1 MLAHMLLLPLLL
13 ACDGGAD
20 DSGAPGDDTAAPLSP
35 EELVASLGAPG
46 AWAVGYTEQQVDYT
60 DPAGLPRS
68 LRLAAWYPTTDTE
81 GEGVEYLGIVED
93 EGSWRDAT
101 VAPGPFPVIVF
112 SHGSQGYAEV
122 GGFLMRHLASHG
134 WLVLSPDHTDNLIT
148 DGGQRS
154 TEIYFQRPADISA
167 VLDHAQAAWAGTA
180 DLDVVVGMGHSFGGY
195 TLHALAGAT
204 YAIEDLAPGCYDGSD
219 TSNFCATMTPAYEAI
234 FAAGL
239 RDDRID
245 TILPVGAGDLRLFT
259 EAGIATIDRPA
270 LWVAGELE
278 GANAEAEQIF
288 AVMADGTNRRVEVQG
303 AGHNWLLD
311 LSASLDLD
319 ATLDTEEG
327 WRIARVFTLAWARRH
342 GLGDTEVDGVLDGEV
357 EVSPQAALMT
367 SPAR

>member
-1 MLAHMLLLPLLL
+1 MLPGMLLLLL
-13 ACDGGAD
+13 ACS
-20 DSGAPGDDTAAPLSP
+20 SGPDDTGATDDTGAPLSP
-35 EELVASLGAPG
+35 EALVASLDASGP
-46 AWAVGYTEQQVDYT
+46 WAVGYTEQQVEYT
-60 DPAGLPRS
+60 DPAGQPRG

-122 GGFLMRHLASHG
+122 AGFLMRHLASHG
-134 WLVLSPDHTDNLIT
+134 WLVLSPDHTGNLIT
-148 DGGQRS
+148 DGGSRS

-167 VLDHAQAAWAGTA
+167 VIDHAGAAWADTA
-180 DLDVVVGMGHSFGGY
+180 DLEVVVGMGHSFGGY
-195 TLHALAGAT
+195 TLHALGGAT
-204 YAIEDLAPGCYDGSD
+204 YAIEELAPGCYDGSD
-219 TSNFCATMTPAYEAI
+219 TSNFCSTMTPAYEAI

-245 TILPVGAGDLRLFT
+245 AILPVGAGDLRLFG
-259 EAGIATIDRPA
+259 EEGIATIDRPA
-270 LWVAGELE
+270 LWMAGELE

-288 AVMADGTNRRVEVQG
+288 GVMADGTDRRVEVLG

-319 ATLDTEEG
+319 ATLPTDEG

-342 GLGDTEVDGVLDGEV
+342 GLGDATVDVVLDGGV
-357 EVSPQAALMT
+357 EVSPQALLAQEA
-367 SPAR
+367 AR